1 MLTHSSINND
11 DIYVV
16 SSLKMATL
24 NVDYVE
30 IDVEQIKRVYLEES
44 FMVVLDWVESVS
56 ENKLGE

>member
-1 MLTHSSINND
+1 MLTHSNINND
-11 DIYVV
+11 DIYVI
-16 SSLKMATL
+16 SSMKMATL

-30 IDVEQIKRVYLEES
+30 IDVDQIKRVYLEES